1 MLTDYGCQ
9 SKAKIKVIK
18 GPGLFSKGEFFGS
31 FESSCYNPTIKDIN
45 VYFEVYPYDEE
56 SAAVVEVVL
65 KNGKSEVH
73 TDCWNF
79 QGKSFKCSAK
89 EVLGEKG
96 YNFN

>member
-65 KNGKSEVH
+65 KI
-73 TDCWNF
+73 
-79 QGKSFKCSAK
+79 
-89 EVLGEKG
+89 EKRSS
-96 YNFN
+96 YRLLEFPRQEL